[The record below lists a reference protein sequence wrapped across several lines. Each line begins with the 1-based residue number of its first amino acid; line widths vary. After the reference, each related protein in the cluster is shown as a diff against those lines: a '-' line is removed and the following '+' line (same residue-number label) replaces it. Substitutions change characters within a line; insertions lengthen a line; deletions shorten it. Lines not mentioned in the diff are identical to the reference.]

1 MPLKH
6 TQPGIALV
14 TGASSG
20 VGRSAAVALS
30 EAGWTVVVCARRA
43 DALEDTVRLSNEK
56 GNGKARAVAAD
67 LAKPEDIKRLFAT
80 IKEEFGAQLNV
91 FPFGRHTHQ
100 QVDWTCSSM

>member
-43 DALEDTVRLSNEK
+43 EALEETVRLSNKK
-56 GNGKARAVAAD
+56 GNGKARAIAAD
-67 LAKPEDIKRLFAT
+67 LAKPEDIKRLFTT
-80 IKEEFGAQLNV
+80 IKNDFGARQRCLRS
-91 FPFGRHTHQ
+91 GRYADKQ
-100 QVDWTCSSM
+100 AG

>member
-1 MPLKH
+1 
-6 TQPGIALV
+6 
-14 TGASSG
+14 
-20 VGRSAAVALS
+20 
-30 EAGWTVVVCARRA
+30 
-43 DALEDTVRLSNEK
+43 LEDTVRLSNEK